1 MCMLRISERRRRRS
15 RSQSAN
21 RNRQCCC
28 TVAVYNSTLKP
39 SVPAFKPC
47 LCVEDLMAFPPSYYL
62 VAYPVAFNSSLIHVA
77 FGSNLK
83 NGINSWACMDS
94 MPSRRCYLTRN
105 EGTIAVLLR
114 VEFQPVAQQTA
125 QHFKFESS
133 WDFCPLFRILPM
145 RSYCPRPFHS
155 RLNIL
160 EGCVQLK
167 SEGFLHAAF
176 SSSLTD
182 GCNLGLQSTQRID
195 GLLKEETI
203 AVQFGSMLPCLQDC
217 VQSSLES
224 D

>member
-1 MCMLRISERRRRRS
+1 MTLPRTSPMLRVSERRHRGP

-62 VAYPVAFNSSLIHVA
+62 VAYLVAFNSSFIHVA

-83 NGINSWACMDS
+83 NGFNSWACMDS
-94 MPSRRCYLTRN
+94 IPSRRCYLTRN

-114 VEFQPVAQQTA
+114 VEVALLCFQNYATTRSA
-125 QHFKFESS
+125 
-133 WDFCPLFRILPM
+133 LP
-145 RSYCPRPFHS
+145 FVS

-167 SEGFLHAAF
+167 SEGFLHVAF
-176 SSSLTD
+176 SSKFD
-182 GCNLGLQSTQRID
+182 GWLQSGVAVNAADRRVIKGGNYRCLIRVDVTMPSRVRSIVARI
-195 GLLKEETI
+195 
-203 AVQFGSMLPCLQDC
+203 
-217 VQSSLES
+217 
-224 D
+224 